1 MSRERGRQTPLMP
14 DSVSGYSVVDG
25 RQEKRLQYP
34 WLSFGKLMAVGWV
47 MDHPDQAEKLATGGE
62 VLREHLRIAMRS
74 GLGELVRLAD
84 LWQAARP
91 TVGESEGSYVSKLN
105 NNFSLIT
112 PTIPP
117 DEMSWVR
124 SALNNEE
131 LAIGWAETPAER
143 TRDQNWVYKQ
153 LADKVANKILDGPT
167 FTGSLPF
174 FNWPVPAPNPRK
186 MKQAWEDNKMSQVLV
201 ALAESLSR
209 YHSDNPTLTRD
220 LQHMR
225 VTGVT
230 QCSGVRVN
238 AVVHDPGIGFS
249 TRLDRLSVK
258 RDGDKGSVWKVVD
271 FRSGWLTGGEINTH
285 KDQALRLAI
294 WLTAKCIGG
303 LDEGNLCSMNGR
315 AVGLNLNLS
324 HSIPTL
330 RNIDI
335 RHVRLFPRRIDPWQ
349 EVMMSDVSR
358 NDWETSEGSARMY
371 MELNEFMDRVK
382 QNPAARGSLG

>member
-1 MSRERGRQTPLMP
+1 
-14 DSVSGYSVVDG
+14 
-25 RQEKRLQYP
+25 
-34 WLSFGKLMAVGWV
+34 
-47 MDHPDQAEKLATGGE
+47 
-62 VLREHLRIAMRS
+62 
-74 GLGELVRLAD
+74 
-84 LWQAARP
+84 
-91 TVGESEGSYVSKLN
+91 
-105 NNFSLIT
+105 
-112 PTIPP
+112 
-117 DEMSWVR
+117 
-124 SALNNEE
+124 
-131 LAIGWAETPAER
+131 
-143 TRDQNWVYKQ
+143 
-153 LADKVANKILDGPT
+153 
-167 FTGSLPF
+167 
-174 FNWPVPAPNPRK
+174 
-186 MKQAWEDNKMSQVLV
+186 MSQVLV